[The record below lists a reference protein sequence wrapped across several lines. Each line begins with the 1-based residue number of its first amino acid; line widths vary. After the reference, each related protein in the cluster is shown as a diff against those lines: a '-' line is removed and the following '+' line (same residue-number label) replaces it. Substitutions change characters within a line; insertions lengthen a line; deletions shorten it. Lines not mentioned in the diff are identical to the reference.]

1 MLRKEEYIWKTEQR
15 TLPKEISVLRAGNSG
30 TYRRWSW
37 SCVAE
42 VTNLGYD
49 VFTRYRER
57 LC

>member
-1 MLRKEEYIWKTEQR
+1 MLRKEEYIWNTEQR
-15 TLPKEISVLRAGNSG
+15 TLPDEIPVLRAGDRG

-42 VTNLGYD
+42 VLNLGYD